1 MNPETNA
8 ALVARPGRPKS
19 EEKRAAIMEAATDLF
34 LGRGLAATSMDAV
47 AERAGVSKQTVYS
60 HFGSKEELYG
70 ACITIKVASYGF
82 DETELAGEAE
92 LERTLLAVGGKF
104 LDLIFDAQVVAMFRV
119 VIGESASH
127 HKIAELFFENGPGKT
142 IRKVAR
148 FMQEQMRRGALRED
162 DPEYTAV
169 LFLNMVR
176 AHYQM
181 QLLMAIEPDL
191 DAEARARHLH
201 KVVEQFLVLY
211 GK

>member
-1 MNPETNA
+1 MNPEANA
-8 ALVARPGRPKS
+8 KVVAHPGRPKS
-19 EEKRAAIMEAATDLF
+19 EEKRAGIMEAATDLF
-34 LGRGLAATSMDAV
+34 LARGLAATSMDAV

-60 HFGSKEELYG
+60 HFGGKEDLYG
-70 ACITIKVASYGF
+70 ACITKKVASYGF
-82 DETELAGEAE
+82 NETELADDVEVKTA
-92 LERTLLAVGGKF
+92 LLAIGSKF
-104 LDLIFDAQVVAMFRV
+104 LDLIFDAQVVGMFRV
-119 VIGESASH
+119 VIGESAAH
-127 HKIAELFFENGPGKT
+127 RGIAELFFENGPGKT

-148 FMQEQMRRGALRED
+148 FMQNQMRRGRLRQD

-191 DAEARARHLH
+191 DAEARARHLR
-201 KVVEQFLVLY
+201 KVVDQFLTLY